1 MKRILFIIFACS
13 LFLNQALAKK
23 ELLFYIGITMVQP
36 IQELANLFEKDCDCT
51 IKILQGGSQD
61 LYESIK
67 MSQTGDLYLPGSIS
81 YCDRYKPEGLLI
93 EHVKVGYNRASMM
106 VKRGNPL
113 GIKGDLSAL
122 SNPQYKV
129 VLGNLES
136 GSIGS
141 ATKRILTSFG
151 NYEEAL
157 LNSVYLAP
165 DSRNLIRALK
175 DGDADLI
182 LNWHATSFW
191 PENKDAVE
199 ALILP
204 QNQSPKSALAL
215 TLLKTSQYP
224 ELAKKFMDF
233 AISPKG
239 RDVFQ
244 SYGFITP
251 SEREE
256 FDKASQ

>member
-1 MKRILFIIFACS
+1 MKYILSIIFTCS
-13 LFLNQALAKK
+13 LFFTQAQAKK

-36 IQELANLFEKDCDCT
+36 IQELAKIFEEDCDCS

-61 LYESIK
+61 LYESIR

-106 VKRGNPL
+106 VKKGNPL
-113 GIKGDLSAL
+113 AIEADLSAL

-129 VLGNLES
+129 VLGNQES
-136 GSIGS
+136 GSIGN
-141 ATKRILTSFG
+141 ATKRILTNFG

-191 PENKDAVE
+191 PENKDEVE
-199 ALILP
+199 ALLLSEK
-204 QNQSPKSALAL
+204 QSPKSILAL
-215 TLLKTSQYP
+215 TLLKTSKHP
-224 ELAKKFMDF
+224 ELAKKFMEL

-239 RDVFQ
+239 RDIFQ
-244 SYGFITP
+244 SFGFLTED
-251 SEREE
+251 ERKELN
-256 FDKASQ
+256 KAK